1 MTEYK
6 PSNLPTIVRQTAIAR
21 ILPTLFWKNRVLR
34 SRGTEQPSRAW
45 LGTRARSAIA
55 SQIAIALLCVS
66 SPLVATSAAWAQQS
80 VLNGEQQNTGS
91 TAATLGQIAVPVLI
105 QTLQGNRSQGNPN
118 SGSVLD
124 NIGREAVSAAVPAL
138 IQALQ
143 GGNNRSQQVSS
154 NSNSTSDV
162 GNIAE
167 KATSAVPTLI
177 SSLQG
182 TNSLLSL
189 ANAFVSVL
197 TANDGSVI
205 PSLIATLKSPDESVR
220 LVAAYT
226 LDKIGVGLQDK
237 AKQLSSIDLD
247 QAISLFD
254 SAFKLVSNPTSKFP
268 DDIIAGISNP
278 LAFLK
283 QERQDRSQQQPRQ
296 QQRQQQSQQQSQ
308 QQQ

>member
-1 MTEYK
+1 
-6 PSNLPTIVRQTAIAR
+6 
-21 ILPTLFWKNRVLR
+21 
-34 SRGTEQPSRAW
+34 
-45 LGTRARSAIA
+45 
-55 SQIAIALLCVS
+55 
-66 SPLVATSAAWAQQS
+66 LVATSAAWAQQS